1 MEGDGMGRTANLFS
15 DGSERVPYI
24 NPEFPIYA
32 GRSWLSA
39 LENMRF
45 AHHWH
50 DDLEFSCVL
59 EGHMTYSVDGEA
71 IDLRTGEGI
80 FVNARRVH
88 GNFSADKTDAEYVCA
103 LVHPSLLCVNAY
115 LDRECVAPLAA
126 NNALPYLVLGP
137 EVPWQGELL
146 GCVRGVWEAVSGGNA
161 GGLLTAQGLFFRAAA
176 LLFEHMP
183 AERPG
188 LTREDRQRASLREM
202 IGHIQKYYAE
212 KLTLADI
219 ARAGHMG
226 ESACCALFRGQF
238 RQTPVEYLIRYRL
251 EKSLALLANPGLSVT
266 EIALAVGFS
275 GPSYFAECFRTRLGM
290 TPSAYRKAKGNAGG
304 AARGLCPRDPRARA
318 LGP

>member
-1 MEGDGMGRTANLFS
+1 MGRTANLFS
-15 DGSERVPYI
+15 DGSERVLYN
-24 NPEFPIYA
+24 NPDFPIYTR
-32 GRSWLSA
+32 RSWLSSI
-39 LENMRF
+39 ENMRC

-50 DDLEFSCVL
+50 DDLEFSCML
-59 EGHMTYSVDGEA
+59 EGHMYYAVDGEA
-71 IDLRTGEGI
+71 IDLRAGEGI

-88 GNFSADKTDAEYVCA
+88 GNYSADSTDAEYICA

-115 LDRECVAPLAA
+115 LDRECVAPLSA
-126 NNALPYLVLGP
+126 NNALPYLVLRP
-137 EVPWQGELL
+137 EIPWQGELL

-188 LTREDRQRASLREM
+188 PTLGDRRFDSLRDM
-202 IGHIQKYYAE
+202 IGHIQKCYAE

-238 RQTPVEYLIRYRL
+238 RQTPIEYLIRYRL
-251 EKSLALLANPGLSVT
+251 EKSLALLAKPGLSVT
-266 EIALAVGFS
+266 EIALSVGFS
-275 GPSYFAECFRTRLGM
+275 GPSYFAECFRARLGM
-290 TPSAYRKAKGNAGG
+290 TPSAYREAGGNAGSG
-304 AARGLCPRDPRARA
+304 SAAPPA
-318 LGP
+318 LRRRSD